1 MRYLFFDIEC
11 CDGKHMCSFGYVVCD
26 EKMKVLKKEDILI
39 NPQYPFRLAR
49 RGHEPDIKL
58 AYPPEVFLKQPDFS
72 FYYDKIKDLV
82 LTSDMVLGHAV
93 TNDVRF
99 LNTACAQ
106 YKLEQWRYCALDT
119 QKVFAQLTRSQ
130 NMSLEHIAE
139 KTGVEIKYLHKSDD
153 DAELTMSAFKSVL
166 KKIKMTPKEI
176 AEICPS
182 CVSYT
187 EGGTPKASNA
197 SAYKILKAKAKTLE
211 PEKGQFSGKT
221 VCFSEHLEKKD
232 TLKVWATIKEFCK
245 KGGQY
250 TNMAEKAD
258 YFVKADFICKRH
270 KVVQNSTVMDIF
282 QFAETVGLDFKCFAP
297 DNLEYLRSEPSTA
310 SFKDMLKAKGGVDL
324 KGIEEILNASKDNTP
339 QTDNVE
345 P

>member
-1 MRYLFFDIEC
+1 
-11 CDGKHMCSFGYVVCD
+11 
-26 EKMKVLKKEDILI
+26 
-39 NPQYPFRLAR
+39 
-49 RGHEPDIKL
+49 
-58 AYPPEVFLKQPDFS
+58 
-72 FYYDKIKDLV
+72 
-82 LTSDMVLGHAV
+82 
-93 TNDVRF
+93 
-99 LNTACAQ
+99 
-106 YKLEQWRYCALDT
+106 
-119 QKVFAQLTRSQ
+119 
-130 NMSLEHIAE
+130 MSLEHIAE

-153 DAELTMSAFKSVL
+153 DAELTMEAFKAVL

-197 SAYKILKAKAKTLE
+197 SSYKILKAKA
-211 PEKGQFSGKT
+211 KT

-232 TLKVWATIKEFCK
+232 TLKVWATLKEFCK